1 MKRGNFDPWNDNM
14 SDDFGSTG
22 DSDWDNP
29 FMDHSRPSIPSADWT
44 IFGGSNGGRDDPF
57 ATNDRIRANMEDMQQ
72 FASGD
77 SGFNPYDHGYDWD
90 EISDAENDGYF
101 D

>member
-1 MKRGNFDPWNDNM
+1 M

-22 DSDWDNP
+22 DSGWDNP

-44 IFGGSNGGRDDPF
+44 IFGGSDGGRDDPF

-77 SGFNPYDHGYDWD
+77 PGFNPYDHGYDWD
-90 EISDAENDGYF
+90 EISDAGNDGYF